1 MPAQIPSVQSR
12 FFTAPDGLRLHVRD
26 YGPAE
31 TSLAPI
37 VCLPGLSRN
46 ALDFEPL
53 AWQLAQNG
61 TGPARRVL
69 ALDYRGR
76 GLSEHD
82 ADWRNYN
89 MSVEGGDILA
99 VLTACGIEQAVFIG
113 TSRGGM
119 HVMALSAMR
128 PALIKAAVLNDI
140 GPVLEAKGLA
150 RIRSYIGKLP
160 APASWPDAVDLLKRI
175 GSTHFTALT
184 AQDWG
189 HYARCSFEEKDGLF
203 RARYDSRLLNTLAH
217 LDLEAPL
224 PQLWPQFEGLRH
236 VPLLILRGSNSDLL
250 STATLEQMQQR
261 HPACAVFTVEGQGHA
276 PLLADAPSIGRIAD
290 FIASTDAA

>member
-1 MPAQIPSVQSR
+1 MPPQTPSVQSR
-12 FFTAPDGLRLHVRD
+12 FFSAPDGLRLHVRD
-26 YGPAE
+26 YGPADSFL
-31 TSLAPI
+31 TPV

-53 AWQLAQNG
+53 ARHLAQNG
-61 TGPARRVL
+61 AGPARRVVV
-69 ALDYRGR
+69 LDYRGR
-76 GLSEHD
+76 GLSDQD
-82 ADWRNYN
+82 ANWRNYN

-99 VLTACGIEQAVFIG
+99 VLTACGIEQAAFVG

-119 HVMALSAMR
+119 HVMALSATR

-150 RIRSYIGKLP
+150 RIRSYVGKLP
-160 APASWPDAVDLLKRI
+160 TPASWLDAVDLLKHI
-175 GSTHFTALT
+175 GSTHFTALN
-184 AQDWG
+184 AEDWE
-189 HYARCSFEEKDGLF
+189 HYARSSFEEKHGRF
-203 RARYDSRLLNTLAH
+203 QVRYDTRLLNTLAH

-250 STATLEQMQQR
+250 SAATLEQMQQR
-261 HPACAVFTVEGQGHA
+261 HPDCATYIVEGQGHA
-276 PLLADAPSIGRIAD
+276 PLLVDAPSVGRIAD
-290 FIASTDAA
+290 FIAAADVA